1 MMDLGTANKMV
12 LSAVESNCWQML
24 SAAVSN
30 RKDPMRS
37 MVVGSVSGSMAQ
49 IRTVVLRKV
58 ETNEKSI
65 CFYTDIRSSKI
76 ADIQRTGQLSWLAY
90 DQTQRT
96 QIRLCGTT
104 ILHHGNEIARTQ
116 WNLTPH
122 HSRRNYLLPEGSG
135 KKYSEDYKT
144 LHDKLS
150 DFSYTLEES
159 EAGFKN
165 FVVVVTNVE
174 ELDWYYAHHTGNRR
188 AGFNYENGLL
198 KNAEWLTP

>member
-1 MMDLGTANKMV
+1 MDVTHTID
-12 LSAVESNCWQML
+12 LSTVEKDCWEML
-24 SAAVSN
+24 STAVSD
-30 RKDPMRS
+30 RKHPMRS

-58 ETNEKSI
+58 DIETRKI
-65 CFYTDIRSSKI
+65 YFHTDIRSSKI
-76 ADIQRTGQLSWLAY
+76 EDIRRTGQLSWLAY
-90 DQTQRT
+90 DQAQRT

-104 ILHHGNEIARTQ
+104 TLHHGDDVAQTQ

-135 KKYSEDYKT
+135 KKHSEDFKT
-144 LHDKLS
+144 HQDKLS

-165 FVVVVTNVE
+165 FVVVITNVE
-174 ELDWYYAHHTGNRR
+174 KLDWYYAHHTGNRR
-188 AGFNYENGLL
+188 AGFTYENGLL
-198 KNAEWLTP
+198 KYADWLTP

>member
-1 MMDLGTANKMV
+1 MNMDVTLQIDLPT
-12 LSAVESNCWQML
+12 VEKNCWEML
-24 SAAVSN
+24 SVAVSD
-30 RKDPMRS
+30 RKHPMRS

-49 IRTVVLRKV
+49 IRTIVLRKV
-58 ETNEKSI
+58 DIETRKI
-65 CFYTDIRSSKI
+65 YFHTDIRSSKI
-76 ADIQRTGQLSWLAY
+76 EDIRRTGQLSWLAY

-104 ILHHGNEIARTQ
+104 TLHHGDDVAQTQ

-135 KKYSEDYKT
+135 KKHSEDFKT
-144 LHDKLS
+144 HQDKLS

-165 FVVVVTNVE
+165 FVVVITNVE
-174 ELDWYYAHHTGNRR
+174 KLDWYYAHHTGNRR
-188 AGFNYENGLL
+188 AGFTYEKGILIH
-198 KNAEWLTP
+198 AD